1 MVLACRGIRGATTS
15 NENTKTAIFEAT
27 QDLLINVINSNAIES
42 EDMAAIFFTTSPNLN
57 ADFPAVAARAL
68 GLTEVALLCGHEMA
82 VPDGLENCIRV
93 LILVNTEK
101 KQVDLNHVYLRG
113 AVNLRNRGA
122 SPDT

>member
-15 NENTKTAIFEAT
+15 NENTKTAILEAT

>member
-1 MVLACRGIRGATTS
+1 MALACRGIRGATTS

-27 QDLLINVINSNAIES
+27 QDLLTNVISSNAIES

-101 KQVDLNHVYLRG
+101 RQEDLNHVYLRG
-113 AVNLRNRGA
+113 AVNLRNRGS
-122 SPDT
+122 SPGT

>member
-27 QDLLINVINSNAIES
+27 QDLLTNVINSNAIES

>member
-27 QDLLINVINSNAIES
+27 QDLLTNVISSNAIES

-101 KQVDLNHVYLRG
+101 KQEDLNHVYLRG
-113 AVNLRNRGA
+113 AVNLRNRGS
-122 SPDT
+122 SPGI